1 MNTTEIIKNAKGR
14 NETANETISA
24 MRKNV
29 ETLQDAL
36 ENWNIDIADITK
48 KAAESTLRQHN
59 EWAREIKVGML
70 DIRGA
75 LLRER
80 MALGLDGEEVQE
92 IMRNIEELEEIRD
105 KQGETV
111 KDLREV
117 EVETEKVVSDIRDAH
132 KIAKTE
138 EAAAEEATEEEVTE
152 VQVLREQLKKAEA
165 ERDEAQR
172 TETTNTTAIIK
183 NAKGRNETAN
193 ETISAMRKNVETL
206 QDALENWDIYTAK
219 KAAESTLRQHNKWE
233 RAIQADRM
241 DTREV
246 YTTEY
251 RDNKELEEIVA
262 MDDEMVKDLTKVQSE
277 TAKAVRDIRDAH
289 KIAKIEA
296 EQARIE
302 AEQAQIE
309 ADMAE
314 GKKAAANLKAD
325 AEWEAAKKAATK
337 KAETEEAATE
347 EAETEEAAAERDEA
361 RRTETMNITAITA
374 KVTTKVQAAM
384 GITAKVTAKVTTKV
398 QAAMGITEMRNEIEE
413 LRAEVT
419 RLNEKIEQV
428 ISEKE
433 TAEKKTEEVHAESVE
448 DEVSTK
454 PEANEDETETTK
466 EDDEIELAVLN
477 AKANDARAQ
486 EDMEL
491 MKRDINLAREV
502 IAMGNGRYV
511 EKSQATKLVRDINK
525 MAKRSEGIRTQT
537 RELVLSGKGNDALR
551 ECMDMEKKTQIDMAK
566 LQEEAK
572 KVADEIRF
580 IAMRNGQ

>member
-1 MNTTEIIKNAKGR
+1 MNI
-14 NETANETISA
+14 
-24 MRKNV
+24 
-29 ETLQDAL
+29 
-36 ENWNIDIADITK
+36 
-48 KAAESTLRQHN
+48 
-59 EWAREIKVGML
+59 
-70 DIRGA
+70 
-75 LLRER
+75 
-80 MALGLDGEEVQE
+80 
-92 IMRNIEELEEIRD
+92 
-105 KQGETV
+105 
-111 KDLREV
+111 
-117 EVETEKVVSDIRDAH
+117 
-132 KIAKTE
+132 
-138 EAAAEEATEEEVTE
+138 
-152 VQVLREQLKKAEA
+152 
-165 ERDEAQR
+165 
-172 TETTNTTAIIK
+172 TAIIK
-183 NAKGRNETAN
+183 NAKGRNELAT

-262 MDDEMVKDLTKVQSE
+262 MDDEMVKDLTKVQGE

-325 AEWEAAKKAATK
+325 AEWEAAKKAA
-337 KAETEEAATE
+337 AE
-347 EAETEEAAAERDEA
+347 EAETEEAAEEATEEAETGE
-361 RRTETMNITAITA
+361 TETMNITAII
-374 KVTTKVQAAM
+374 TKV
-384 GITAKVTAKVTTKV
+384 ITKVTTKV

-433 TAEKKTEEVHAESVE
+433 TAEKKTEEVHAESVK

-466 EDDEIELAVLN
+466 PEDDEIERAVPNAKANNKTKANNKIERAILN
-477 AKANDARAQ
+477 AKANNARAQ
-486 EDMEL
+486 EDMKL
-491 MKRDINLAREV
+491 MKREISKAREV
-502 IAMGNGRYV
+502 IAISGGRYV
-511 EKSQATKLVRDINK
+511 EKSQATKLMSDIFE
-525 MAKRSEGIRTQT
+525 MAKRTDDIRTQT
-537 RELVLSGKGNDALR
+537 RELEMVLRAKGNDALR
-551 ECMDMEKKTQIDMAK
+551 ECVDTDRKTQGDMFC
-566 LQEEAK
+566 LMEEAK
-572 KVADEIRF
+572 NVADEI
-580 IAMRNGQ
+580 IAMSNGQ

>member
-1 MNTTEIIKNAKGR
+1 MNI
-14 NETANETISA
+14 
-24 MRKNV
+24 
-29 ETLQDAL
+29 
-36 ENWNIDIADITK
+36 
-48 KAAESTLRQHN
+48 
-59 EWAREIKVGML
+59 
-70 DIRGA
+70 
-75 LLRER
+75 
-80 MALGLDGEEVQE
+80 
-92 IMRNIEELEEIRD
+92 
-105 KQGETV
+105 
-111 KDLREV
+111 
-117 EVETEKVVSDIRDAH
+117 
-132 KIAKTE
+132 
-138 EAAAEEATEEEVTE
+138 
-152 VQVLREQLKKAEA
+152 
-165 ERDEAQR
+165 
-172 TETTNTTAIIK
+172 TAIIK
-183 NAKGRNETAN
+183 NAKGRNEMAN

-309 ADMAE
+309 ADIAE
-314 GKKAAANLKAD
+314 GKKAADNLKAD
-325 AEWEAAKKAATK
+325 AEWEAAKKAA
-337 KAETEEAATE
+337 AE
-347 EAETEEAAAERDEA
+347 EAETEEAAEEATEEAETGE
-361 RRTETMNITAITA
+361 TETMNITAII
-374 KVTTKVQAAM
+374 TKV
-384 GITAKVTAKVTTKV
+384 ITKVTTKV
-398 QAAMGITEMRNEIEE
+398 QAAMGITEMRNEIED

-433 TAEKKTEEVHAESVE
+433 TAEKKTEEVHAESAK

-486 EDMEL
+486 EDIEL

-502 IAMGNGRYV
+502 IAMSNGRYV

-525 MAKRSEGIRTQT
+525 IAKRTEGIRTQT
-537 RELVLSGKGNDALR
+537 RELVLSGKGNDELR
-551 ECMDMEKKTQIDMAK
+551 ECMDMDKKTQIDMCN